1 MERERMVASP
11 RKEISDPRKTIMDE
25 TGREIRLVVQTL
37 FVAVGERVCTC
48 VAVMPAAGTSR

>member
-11 RKEISDPRKTIMDE
+11 RKEISDHQKN
-25 TGREIRLVVQTL
+25 RELRLVVQTL